1 MQKKKCTAI
10 VLAAGQGKRM
20 GTKVQKQYLEID
32 GKPVLYYSLHAF
44 EQSKIID
51 EIILVVGEN
60 QSEYCKDEI
69 VSKYGI
75 SKVNKIVEGGAER
88 YHSVW
93 NGLQEVDDGGY
104 VFIHDGARPFV
115 DEEILK
121 RAYKDVQNCKACVIG
136 MPVKD
141 TIKVVDSLQYAVSTP
156 DRSTLWAMQTP
167 QCFTASLLRESY
179 EKILMMQKNGMEIPS
194 ITDDAMVVEFAS
206 GRPVKL
212 LQGDYRNIKITTPED
227 MLVAKVFLEE

>member
-60 QSEYCKDEI
+60 QSEYCKEEI

-75 SKVNKIVEGGAER
+75 SKVKKIVQGGAER

-93 NGLQEVDDGGY
+93 NGLQEVEEDGY
-104 VFIHDGARPFV
+104 TFIHDGARPFV
-115 DEEILK
+115 DEEILN

-141 TIKVVDSLQYAVSTP
+141 TIKLADREGYVDETPERSL
-156 DRSTLWAMQTP
+156 LWMIQTP
-167 QCFTASLLRESY
+167 QVFETSLVKKAYAL
-179 EKILMMQKNGMEIPS
+179 LMEQSNIQV
-194 ITDDAMVVEFAS
+194 TDDAMVVEQML
-206 GRPVKL
+206 GHKVKL
-212 LQGDYRNIKITTPED
+212 TLGSYENIKITTPED
-227 MLVAKVFLEE
+227 LDIAEIFVKKLTK